1 MCPARTYFIFFFFFS
16 SSVFFLCVCEW
27 LFVLKAS
34 CFSLKPKATF
44 FFFQL
49 LNPLFLF
56 SCFIP
61 LRLLFYDYCFFRFF
75 FQFLSTFFHS
85 PTFFSLKFINLQ
97 KTSLKFTLTKVS
109 QIEINLKQKFQL
121 KKKQYNLI
129 KSTNITVQSN
139 TW

>member
-27 LFVLKAS
+27 LFALKAS

-44 FFFQL
+44 FS
-49 LNPLFLF
+49 F
-56 SCFIP
+56 SYLI
-61 LRLLFYDYCFFRFF
+61 LCFFSLASFPFVSYSTTTVFLGFF
-75 FQFLSTFFHS
+75 SVFVYFFHS

-109 QIEINLKQKFQL
+109 QIEINLEQKYQL
-121 KKKQYNLI
+121 KKKTIQFDQINQHYCT
-129 KSTNITVQSN
+129 K
-139 TW
+139 